1 MSEIEKVPGEKK
13 PIYSIKISRKMLLY
27 IALGLVALIIVIT
40 LGTVISQP
48 LERLI
53 SVVENLYE
61 KWFEKQNTA
70 NPLVLLPLAF
80 IGGLL
85 ASISP
90 CILAL
95 LPVNLSYIGT
105 LKIKSRWDA
114 FSQAGL
120 FVLGSV
126 TILSLFGLVSSF
138 AGMVIIEYR
147 GYINI
152 VVGLIMAVMGLW
164 LIGVIKI
171 YLPQIDLKLPN
182 TGPYS
187 VGLTFALVSSPCASP
202 VLFAVLAAAAATGS
216 QVLGTLTMVSYAL
229 GYTILIFLASLFT
242 GLVKQ
247 SRNLLQHS
255 ETIIQLGSVALML
268 TGIYYLYTGTVW
280 FFGG

>member
-1 MSEIEKVPGEKK
+1 MEKMIMSEMEKK
-13 PIYSIKISRKMLLY
+13 SIHGLKTSQKMLLY
-27 IALGLVALIIVIT
+27 IGLGVVALIIVVT
-40 LGTVISQP
+40 LGSVISQP

-53 SVVENLYE
+53 SVGENLYQ

-70 NPLVLLPLAF
+70 NPFVLLPLAF

-120 FVLGSV
+120 FVLGTV

-247 SRNLLQHS
+247 SRSLLQHS
-255 ETIIQLGSVALML
+255 ETIIQVGSVALML
-268 TGIYYLYTGTVW
+268 TGIYYLYTGTLW
-280 FFGG
+280 FFGV